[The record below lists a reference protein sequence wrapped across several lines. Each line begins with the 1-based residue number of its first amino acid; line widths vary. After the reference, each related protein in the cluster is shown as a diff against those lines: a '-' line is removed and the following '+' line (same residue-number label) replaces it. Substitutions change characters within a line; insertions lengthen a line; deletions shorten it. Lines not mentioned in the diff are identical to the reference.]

1 MRVVNID
8 RAFASVCGK
17 IFGRAVCRAFGKSK
31 HKKTPLIPLRYTRFL
46 RIVMPQLLVSLALV
60 SVAFSRAPDASVQ
73 SPVPIDFS
81 FAGYEAGRAVPSV
94 KGVLAV
100 KPSGGDDTALLQ
112 GALDRVASM
121 PVGADGFRGAVVLSS
136 GRFRVK
142 GQLHMRVSGVVL
154 RGAGAGANG
163 TVVVAE
169 DIGRRTLIEV
179 GAEKISALDSAIAV
193 EDDVPAGGKT
203 LHVASTEGLAVGD
216 RVVVRRPST
225 AEWIGAIGMTNLP
238 GTFANQRLDWKPGS
252 HDLVW
257 DRTIAAV
264 NAQANRVELDAP
276 VTTALE
282 SKYGGGMVS
291 RVRENAMPERIGV
304 EGMMLEGSYDETRP
318 KDEEHSWI
326 AILLDNVQDAWVRNV
341 TARHFVSSAVRVNLR
356 GRRIT
361 VEDCRSEAPVS
372 EEGGYRRQAFLVYGQ
387 QVLVHRCHSEAGMNV
402 FLDCDATGSLG
413 ASGSFEG
420 WSSGV
425 LYEQVRVPASR
436 IQLLLDFA
444 RAQGGGWTAANS
456 LIWNSTA
463 LSLDALGPPGA
474 ANFVV
479 KSAEPLYERQLAART
494 GVHLVAAKAG
504 HVEAGQSLPEFRT
517 SDLKPADKA
526 APVFRPVQIV
536 DGRFVVDG
544 KIVWGSSQTE
554 AWWRGDTSLY
564 TAALSTG
571 SSVTRFMP
579 GVTAPGETEDL
590 KEMVA
595 RLQSRNTISIQ
606 VNPGLWY
613 EHRRDAHTVE
623 RRADGDVWAPFYEA
637 PWARSGKGVAWDGL
651 SRFDVSQYNP
661 WYFARQ
667 REFARDASEA
677 GLIVFYD
684 LYNTHNVLEIGPH
697 WIDYA
702 WRPANNI
709 NDTGLP
715 EPPPLKP
722 HGRNDVGNE
731 FYSTAY
737 APLREL
743 HRAYILHTLDELGDM
758 PNVIFGIAY
767 QYAGPLSF
775 EQFFQD
781 TVREWEQKHGKRI
794 RIALTTSKQTTDAI
808 LADPVRSKQIAVV
821 DMRYWEYRPDG
832 TLFAPKAGENHA
844 FRELIAAAFPGY
856 TDTPPPTTPEQVYR
870 EIREYRDRYP
880 EIALMPMEEGAGP
893 IPILMAGAASQSALQ
908 SRPIAPTPTATERA
922 SAMYPQRTRPT
933 EGPNQVTPDRIIDE
947 FVHTYLATE
956 LMKMSPKDGWVA
968 APEHSWVLAGGSADP
983 VLIYSLSGSDITL
996 KNALPAKAYKAMW
1009 FDPRTGS
1016 TQDTKIAADAAQAV
1030 LTKPDAREWLL
1041 LLRPDNE

>member
-1 MRVVNID
+1 V
-8 RAFASVCGK
+8 
-17 IFGRAVCRAFGKSK
+17 
-31 HKKTPLIPLRYTRFL
+31 
-46 RIVMPQLLVSLALV
+46 V
-60 SVAFSRAPDASVQ
+60 SVALSPAPDASLQ

-81 FAGYEAGRAVPSV
+81 FAGYKAGRTVPFVKAV
-94 KGVLAV
+94 LLV

-121 PVGADGFRGAVVLSS
+121 PVGADGFRGTVLLSN

-142 GQLHMRVSGVVL
+142 GHLLLRAGGVVL
-154 RGAGAGANG
+154 RGAGAGVNG

-169 DIGRRTLIEV
+169 GIGRRTLIEV
-179 GAEKISALDSAIAV
+179 GAEKIAALDSAIAV
-193 EDDVPAGGKT
+193 QDDAPAGGKI
-203 LHVASTEGLAVGD
+203 LHLASTEGLAVGD
-216 RVVVRRPST
+216 HVAVRRPST
-225 AEWIGAIGMTNLP
+225 SEWIDAIGMTNLA

-257 DRTIAAV
+257 DRTVAAV
-264 NAQANRVELDAP
+264 NAQANQVELDAP
-276 VTTALE
+276 ITTALE
-282 SKYGGGMVS
+282 LKYGGGTVAH
-291 RVRENAMPERIGV
+291 VRENAAPERIGV
-304 EGMMLEGSYDETRP
+304 EDVALESSYDGARS

-361 VEDCRSEAPVS
+361 VENCRSEAPVS

-387 QVLVHRCHSEAGMNV
+387 QVLVHRCHSEAGMNDFASGMLAGGPNV
-402 FLDCDATGSLG
+402 FLDCDAVGSLG

-425 LYEQVRVPASR
+425 LYEKMHVPASR

-463 LSLDALGPPGA
+463 LSVDALGPPGA
-474 ANFVV
+474 PNFVV
-479 KSAEPLYERQLAART
+479 NSTEPLYERQLAART
-494 GVHLVAAKAG
+494 GAHLVATTVG
-504 HVEAGQSLPEFRT
+504 HAEAAQGPPRFRP
-517 SDLKPADKA
+517 SDLKTPAKA
-526 APVFRPVQIV
+526 EPLFRPVQIV
-536 DGRFVVDG
+536 NGRFVLDH

-613 EHRRDAHTVE
+613 EHRRDAHTME

-637 PWARSGKGVAWDGL
+637 PWARSGKGIAWDGL
-651 SRFDVSQYNP
+651 SRFDVSRYNP
-661 WYFARQ
+661 WYFERQ
-667 REFARDASEA
+667 REFALDASES
-677 GLIVFYD
+677 GMIVFYD

-702 WRPANNI
+702 WRPANNV
-709 NDTGLP
+709 NETGLP
-715 EPPPLKP
+715 EPPHLKP

-781 TVREWEQKHGKRI
+781 TVREWEQKHGKHI

-808 LADPVRSKQIAVV
+808 LADPIRSKQIAVV

-870 EIREYRDRYP
+870 EVREYRDRYP

-908 SRPIAPTPTATERA
+908 SRPVAPTPTATEKA

-933 EGPNQVTPDRIIDE
+933 EEPNQVTPERIIDE
-947 FVHTYLATE
+947 FVHTYLAAE
-956 LMKMSPKDGWVA
+956 LMKMSPKDGWVV
-968 APEHSWVLAGGSADP
+968 APEHTWVLAGGSADP
-983 VLIYSLSGSDITL
+983 ALIYSLSGSDITF
-996 KNALPAKAYKAMW
+996 KNALPVKAYKAMW

-1016 TQDTKIAADAAQAV
+1016 TQDAKTVAGAAQAV
-1030 LTKPDAREWLL
+1030 LTKPDPREWLL
-1041 LLRPDNE
+1041 LLRPANQ